1 MEGHAVAET
10 ASDDLATTLAIGV
23 TASVAQFVVHEL
35 VGHGGVCT
43 AVGGRILAVAP
54 LWMRCSV
61 DDRRMVLAG
70 PVANLVAG
78 AVCWAIL
85 RAAPPRDA
93 AVRLFLWLSIAF
105 QWLVAAGYLAV
116 GAASGFGD
124 WPVILPALS
133 SWPARVA
140 AIVGAAGGYV
150 LALRALAR
158 LGVQRLGASLL
169 NEARLTRV
177 AVLPALAAG
186 AVAVLAEVVGGRF
199 QPLGLALA
207 MGCTAV
213 VGWSLLAA
221 PRFVGPKGR
230 DRGDDLPVRRS
241 LGWILG
247 GAAAA
252 TGFIVLVGPG
262 A

>member
-1 MEGHAVAET
+1 MAET
-10 ASDDLATTLAIGV
+10 ASDDLPTMLAVGV

-35 VGHGGVCT
+35 VGHGWVCT
-43 AVGGRILAVAP
+43 LVGGRILAVAP

-61 DDRRMVLAG
+61 DHRLMVLAG
-70 PVANLVAG
+70 PMANLVAG

-85 RAAPPRDA
+85 RATPPRA
-93 AVRLFLWLSIAF
+93 AAGRLFLWLSIAF
-105 QWLVAAGYLAV
+105 QWLVAAGYVAV

-140 AIVGAAGGYV
+140 AIVVAAGGYV

-169 NEARLTRV
+169 EEARLTRV
-177 AVLPALAAG
+177 GVLPALAAG
-186 AVAVLAEVVGGRF
+186 AVAVLAELVGGRF

-207 MGCTAV
+207 IGCTAV
-213 VGWSLLAA
+213 VGWSLLAT
-221 PRFVGPKGR
+221 PRFVGPKGTEG
-230 DRGDDLPVRRS
+230 GDHLSVRRS

-247 GAAAA
+247 GVAAAI
-252 TGFIVLVGPG
+252 GFIALVGPG